1 MNEANSRIMMVFS
14 IISRGKA
21 KKFMKNL
28 EENGIGFHFQTNA
41 IGTAPSEMMDIFG
54 LGSNDKDIVISLAPE
69 GVINDYA
76 HALSRNIGGSFEYG
90 GLMMCVRLSAINRI
104 SAELIARASK
114 QNENG
119 GKRRV
124 KSAQKHQLILVS
136 VNQGYTDAVMETA
149 KRAGAMGYSQDTSRQ
164 RVYIIP
170 ELKIPCDIKN
180 DNGRE
185 VIEVIMLDPEPSE
198 VTFVPEGKTS
208 IKAAYTG
215 DLVYGRMI
223 FTPEAFAIY
232 ADRVQRQEHHE
243 KERELV

>member
-41 IGTAPSEMMDIFG
+41 VGTAPSEMMDIFG

-76 HALSRNIGGSFEYG
+76 YALSRNIGGSFEYG

-124 KSAQKHQLILVS
+124 KSAQKNQLILVS

-149 KRAGAMGYSQDTSRQ
+149 KRAGAMGGTVLRA
-164 RVYIIP
+164 R
-170 ELKIPCDIKN
+170 
-180 DNGRE
+180 
-185 VIEVIMLDPEPSE
+185 
-198 VTFVPEGKTS
+198 
-208 IKAAYTG
+208 
-215 DLVYGRMI
+215 LVDSAVMEQLGNKS
-223 FTPEAFAIY
+223 
-232 ADRVQRQEHHE
+232 VHQ
-243 KERELV
+243 EREIITIFAPAVTAAHIMEDINRIHGVLSDANGIVMALPVDKAYKI

>member
-149 KRAGAMGYSQDTSRQ
+149 KRAGAMGGTVLRA
-164 RVYIIP
+164 R
-170 ELKIPCDIKN
+170 
-180 DNGRE
+180 
-185 VIEVIMLDPEPSE
+185 
-198 VTFVPEGKTS
+198 
-208 IKAAYTG
+208 
-215 DLVYGRMI
+215 LVDSAVMEQLGNKS
-223 FTPEAFAIY
+223 
-232 ADRVQRQEHHE
+232 VHQ
-243 KERELV
+243 EREIITIFAPAVTAAHIMDDINRIHGALSDANGLVMALPVDKAYKI